1 MAKKENDYAQRVRLQ
16 DEVDKA
22 QDARNRRILGEKLYQ
37 QKKNEAKAKE
47 AAKPSAKEIVKDP
60 NKFAGEI
67 NSRVEE
73 GLGKEREKED
83 KAAAKEAAGMEKAK
97 AEQKARHEAN
107 KGVAP
112 KNPDDLANPK
122 KAAEAAQNQNGGQR
136 TDEEWRAMG
145 EDPKDHQGTQAH
157 DPGDTDGDG
166 VEVSSE
172 KGNNKPG
179 DPIVPEE
186 EKKDPFADTKEAWQK
201 LTEVFGDKV
210 SKLQTELE
218 ANLGQALE
226 PTDRELNNPYAGDD
240 VPESKEMR
248 LDDVKATLDSTK
260 DTAEKVGRDLGTVGK
275 AAAGTAGTAA
285 KDVGNAIVDALDID
299 TEAAKSTGKT
309 LAGLSGLFSRSDN
322 ENSKVPDSGWNP
334 KSITDLFKDN

>member
-1 MAKKENDYAQRVRLQ
+1 VTKKENDYAQRMRMR
-16 DEVDKA
+16 DEADKA
-22 QDARNRRILGEKLYQ
+22 HDARTRRILGEKLYQ

-47 AAKPSAKEIVKDP
+47 AAKPSVKEVIKNP
-60 NKFAGEI
+60 GKFAGDVD
-67 NSRVEE
+67 SRVQE
-73 GLGKEREKED
+73 GLGKEREKEN

-201 LTEVFGDKV
+201 LTEVFGEKV

-248 LDDVKATLDSTK
+248 LDDVKTTLNSTK

-285 KDVGNAIVDALDID
+285 KDAGNAIVDALDID

>member
-1 MAKKENDYAQRVRLQ
+1 MR
-16 DEVDKA
+16 DEADKA

-47 AAKPSAKEIVKDP
+47 ASKPSVKEVVKNP
-60 NKFAGEI
+60 NKIAGDI
-67 NSRVEE
+67 NSRVQE
-73 GLGKEREKED
+73 GLGKEREKEE

-107 KGVAP
+107 KGVTP

-145 EDPKDHQGTQAH
+145 EDPKDHQGTHAH

-186 EKKDPFADTKEAWQK
+186 EKKDPFADTKAAWQK
-201 LTEVFGDKV
+201 LTEVFGEKV

-248 LDDVKATLDSTK
+248 LDDVKETLNNTK
-260 DTAEKVGRDLGTVGK
+260 DVAEKVGRDLGVVGK

-285 KDVGNAIVDALDID
+285 KDAGNAIVEGLGID
-299 TEAAKSTGKT
+299 TEATKNTGKT
-309 LAGLSGLFSRSDN
+309 LAGLSGLFARSDN

>member
-1 MAKKENDYAQRVRLQ
+1 MTRKENDYAQRVRMQ
-16 DEVDKA
+16 DEVNKA

-47 AAKPSAKEIVKDP
+47 AAKPSEKEIVKDP
-60 NKFAGEI
+60 NKFAGDV
-67 NSRVEE
+67 NSRVQE

-83 KAAAKEAAGMEKAK
+83 KATAKEAAGMEKAK

-107 KGVAP
+107 KGVTP

-145 EDPKDHQGTQAH
+145 EDPKDHQGAQAH

-166 VEVSSE
+166 IEVSSE

-201 LTEVFGDKV
+201 LTEVFGEKV
-210 SKLQTELE
+210 SKLQSELE

-248 LDDVKATLDSTK
+248 LDDVKATLNSTK
-260 DTAEKVGRDLGTVGK
+260 DAAEKVGRDLGTVGK

-285 KDVGNAIVDALDID
+285 KDAGNAIVDALDID
-299 TEAAKSTGKT
+299 TEATKNTGKT

>member
-1 MAKKENDYAQRVRLQ
+1 MTKKENDYAQRVRLQ
-16 DEVDKA
+16 NEVNKA
-22 QDARNRRILGEKLYQ
+22 QDDRNRRILGEKLYQ
-37 QKKNEAKAKE
+37 QKKNEAKE
-47 AAKPSAKEIVKDP
+47 NAKPSVNEVVKNP
-60 NKFAGEI
+60 NKFAGDV
-67 NSRVEE
+67 NSRVQE

-83 KAAAKEAAGMEKAK
+83 KEAAKEAAGMEKAK

-107 KGVAP
+107 KGVTP

-145 EDPKDHQGTQAH
+145 EDPKDHQGAQAH

-201 LTEVFGDKV
+201 LTEVFGEKV

-248 LDDVKATLDSTK
+248 LDDVKATLNNTK
-260 DTAEKVGRDLGTVGK
+260 DTAERVGRDLGTVGK

-285 KDVGNAIVDALDID
+285 KDAGNAIVDALDID

>member
-1 MAKKENDYAQRVRLQ
+1 VAKKENDYAQRVRLQ

>member
-1 MAKKENDYAQRVRLQ
+1 MTKRENDYAEKVRLRNEA
-16 DEVDKA
+16 DRA

-37 QKKNEAKAKE
+37 QKKNESKAKE
-47 AAKPSAKEIVKDP
+47 DAKPSAKEVIKDP
-60 NKFAGEI
+60 NKFAGDV
-67 NSRVEE
+67 NSRVQE

-107 KGVAP
+107 KGVTP

-122 KAAEAAQNQNGGQR
+122 KTAEAAQNQNGGQR
-136 TDEEWRAMG
+136 TDEEWRRMG
-145 EDPKDHQGTQAH
+145 EDPKDHQGEQAH

-201 LTEVFGDKV
+201 LTEVFGEKV

-248 LDDVKATLDSTK
+248 LDDVKETLNSTK
-260 DTAEKVGRDLGTVGK
+260 DTAGKVGRDLGTIGM

-285 KDVGNAIVDALDID
+285 KDAGNAIVDALDID

-322 ENSKVPDSGWNP
+322 ENSKVPDSGWTP
-334 KSITDLFKDN
+334 KSINDLFKDN

>member
-1 MAKKENDYAQRVRLQ
+1 MPKYDPFEDKRRRD
-16 DEVDKA
+16 VDR
-22 QDARNRRILGEKLYQ
+22 QVEQRNRRIIGDKAIE
-37 QKKNEAKAKE
+37 QKRKEYAERQTKQPQAPSLKEVAKNPGE
-47 AAKPSAKEIVKDP
+47 AAKSIDEKIQEGYGKD
-60 NKFAGEI
+60 
-67 NSRVEE
+67 
-73 GLGKEREKED
+73 REKED

-107 KGVAP
+107 KGVKP

-136 TDEEWRAMG
+136 TDEEWRRMG
-145 EDPKDHQGTQAH
+145 EDPKDHQGEQAH

-166 VEVSSE
+166 IEVSSE

-201 LTEVFGDKV
+201 LTEVFGEKV

-248 LDDVKATLDSTK
+248 LDDVKETLNNTK
-260 DTAEKVGRDLGTVGK
+260 DTAERVGRDLGAVGK

-285 KDVGNAIVDALDID
+285 KDAGNAIVEGLGID
-299 TEAAKSTGKT
+299 TEAAKNTGKT
-309 LAGLSGLFSRSDN
+309 LAGLSGLFARSDN